1 MQGDKDQANFA
12 KIIDLIQKSRKGKT
26 LGVFAKDKM
35 SSEFIDLWKA
45 ALTSAKLEPTVDVSA
60 AFAYIMSLKD
70 DHEINLTKRAS
81 QMSVDVYS
89 KYLRQQIMEVIDSD
103 KKIRHN
109 KLSEM
114 VEEAFQNKK
123 YVGQNTDTSQVESCY
138 PTIIQS
144 GGNYNLKFSVQ
155 SDKNTLDFGTIVCML
170 GARYKSYCSNIV
182 RTLMVNPSEEQKEIY
197 SFLVNLQE
205 HIIEKLRDGVKLSDV
220 HNEGMNY
227 ATEHKRDLVKNLTK
241 SFG

>member
-1 MQGDKDQANFA
+1 MQVDKDQANFA
-12 KIIDLIQKSRKGKT
+12 KIIELIKKSREGKN
-26 LGVFAKDKM
+26 LGIFAKDKAT
-35 SSEFIDLWKA
+35 SEFVDLWKA
-45 ALTSAKLEPTVDVSA
+45 ALTSAKLDSTVDVSP
-60 AFAYIMSLKD
+60 AFAYLMSLKD
-70 DHEINLTKRAS
+70 DHEIGLTKRAS

-109 KLSEM
+109 KLSDM

-123 YVGQNTDTSQVESCY
+123 YVGQNTDTTQVESCY

-170 GARYKSYCSNIV
+170 GARYKFYCSNIV
-182 RTLMVNPSEEQKEIY
+182 RTLMVNPSEEQKEVY
-197 SFLVNLQE
+197 TFLVNLQE
-205 HIIEKLRDGVKLSDV
+205 HIIDKLREGVKLSDV
-220 HNEGMNY
+220 YAEGVNY
-227 ATEHKRDLVKNLTK
+227 AMEHKKDLVKNLTK